1 VPLNGQNTDVRRTR
15 LGCRAIWMDNGTVTS
30 DRFSVITDGLPSQLP
45 DLDPEETRE
54 WLESLDSVI
63 NVAGGGRTPPPP
75 PPPL

>member
-1 VPLNGQNTDVRRTR
+1 MPLDSQNHDVRRTR
-15 LGCRAIWMDNGTVTS
+15 LGYRPDWMDNGTVTS

-63 NVAGGGRTPPPP
+63 NMARCDRG
-75 PPPL
+75 

>member
-15 LGCRAIWMDNGTVTS
+15 LGYRAIWMDNGTVTS

-63 NVAGGGRTPPPP
+63 NVAGRGRARY
-75 PPPL
+75 LMLKLL